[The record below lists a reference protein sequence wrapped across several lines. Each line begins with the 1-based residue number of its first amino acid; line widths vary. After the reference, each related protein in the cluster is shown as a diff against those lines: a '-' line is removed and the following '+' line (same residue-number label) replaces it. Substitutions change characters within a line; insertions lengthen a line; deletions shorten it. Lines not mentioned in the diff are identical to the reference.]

1 YAIPKPGNVSVQLYS
16 VDGRFIQTLDN
27 GYHQTGNYTIRIN
40 TKHLASGTYIVI
52 LKTKTGDATRPAIV
66 IH

>member
-1 YAIPKPGNVSVQLYS
+1 YS